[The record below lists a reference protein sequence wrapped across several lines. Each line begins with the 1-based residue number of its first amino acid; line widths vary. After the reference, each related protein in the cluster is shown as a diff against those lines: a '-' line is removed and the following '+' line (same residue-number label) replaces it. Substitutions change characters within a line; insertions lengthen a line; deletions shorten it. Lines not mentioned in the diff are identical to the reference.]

1 MTTDREKYDQ
11 AMLDS
16 LTDEEREGLL
26 DEEANEDE
34 DDEEDAD
41 VGDGADGG
49 ASAEGDNGAD
59 DGDDDDAGADGGD
72 GADQAAADAAAAAAA
87 EAEAAAKLAADAAAA
102 DDAGAEAAGADE
114 AGADASDDAN
124 EKRPAW
130 LDAEDVSA
138 KKAELKQQLAELS
151 KKFDDGDL
159 MATEFNA
166 QREAIEEQREALLKQ
181 EIKTETQRDLGLQKW
196 RDDVADFSKD
206 KPQYQPG
213 GILREAL
220 DKKVKELQVN
230 AVNPLSPRLLEKAH
244 AEIQKA
250 LGLPLGKAETPAPKK
265 DEPAKTPAPRRPAPP
280 PTLAHIPATDITDA
294 DDGAE
299 FSHLD
304 QLLERDS
311 VRFEQ
316 ELARLSPA
324 DRDRYLAR

>member
-1 MTTDREKYDQ
+1 MTTDREKFDE
-11 AMLDS
+11 AMLAS
-16 LTDEEREGLL
+16 LTEEERAGLL
-26 DEEANEDE
+26 EEDE
-34 DDEEDAD
+34 GEGDDDDDAD
-41 VGDGADGG
+41 TAGADGG
-49 ASAEGDNGAD
+49 AAEEDDNGSD
-59 DGDDDDAGADGGD
+59 DGDDDGAGADDSD
-72 GADQAAADAAAAAAA
+72 GADEEAAAAAAA
-87 EAEAAAKLAADAAAA
+87 AAADAEAAAKLAADAVAT

-114 AGADASDDAN
+114 AGADTSDDAD

-130 LDAEDVSA
+130 LDAQDLTA
-138 KKAELKQQLAELS
+138 QKTELKQQLVELA
-151 KKFDDGDL
+151 KKFDAGDL
-159 MATEFNA
+159 MAEEYNT

-181 EIKTETQRDLGLQKW
+181 EIKTETQRDLGLQAW
-196 RDDVADFSKD
+196 RDDVAKFSKD

-230 AVNPLSPRLLEKAH
+230 AVNPLSPKLLAKAH
-244 AEIQKA
+244 EEIQKA
-250 LGLPLGKAETPAPKK
+250 LGLPIGKAETPAPKK
-265 DEPAKTPAPRRPAPP
+265 EEKPAASAPRRPAPP

-311 VRFEQ
+311 VGFE
-316 ELARLSPA
+316 EALKRLTPA

>member
-1 MTTDREKYDQ
+1 MTTDREKFDE
-11 AMLDS
+11 AMLAS
-16 LTDEEREGLL
+16 LTEEERAGLL
-26 DEEANEDE
+26 EEDE
-34 DDEEDAD
+34 GEGDDDDDAD
-41 VGDGADGG
+41 TAGADGG
-49 ASAEGDNGAD
+49 AAEEDDNGSD
-59 DGDDDDAGADGGD
+59 DGDDDDAGADDGD
-72 GADQAAADAAAAAAA
+72 EADEEAAAAAAA
-87 EAEAAAKLAADAAAA
+87 AADADAAAKLAADAAAA

-114 AGADASDDAN
+114 AEADTSDDAD

-130 LDAEDVSA
+130 LDAQDLTA
-138 KKAELKQQLAELS
+138 QKTELKQQLAELA
-151 KKFDDGDL
+151 KKFDAGDL
-159 MATEFNA
+159 MAEEYNT

-181 EIKTETQRDLGLQKW
+181 EIKTETQRDLGLQAW
-196 RDDVADFSKD
+196 RDDVAKFSKD

-230 AVNPLSPRLLEKAH
+230 AVNPLSPKLLAKAH
-244 AEIQKA
+244 EEIQKA
-250 LGLPLGKAETPAPKK
+250 LGLPIGKAETPAPKK
-265 DEPAKTPAPRRPAPP
+265 EEKPTASAPRRPAPP

-311 VRFEQ
+311 VGFE
-316 ELARLSPA
+316 EALKRLTPA

>member
-26 DEEANEDE
+26 DDEADE
-34 DDEEDAD
+34 GDDDDDAD
-41 VGDGADGG
+41 AGDGADGG
-49 ASAEGDNGAD
+49 AAAEGDNGS
-59 DGDDDDAGADGGD
+59 DGGDKDDAGEDGDD

-130 LDAEDVSA
+130 LDAQDLSA
-138 KKAELKQQLAELS
+138 QKAELKQQLAELA

-159 MATEFNA
+159 MAGEFNA

-220 DKKVKELQVN
+220 DKKVKELQVS

-250 LGLPLGKAETPAPKK
+250 LGLPLGKAETPAAKK
-265 DEPAKTPAPRRPAPP
+265 DEKPAPAPRRPAPP

-311 VRFEQ
+311 VGFER
-316 ELARLSPA
+316 ELARLSPT

>member
-26 DEEANEDE
+26 DEEADEGE
-34 DDEEDAD
+34 DDDDAD
-41 VGDGADGG
+41 AGADGG
-49 ASAEGDNGAD
+49 AADEGDNASD
-59 DGDDDDAGADGGD
+59 DGDEDDASEDGGD

-87 EAEAAAKLAADAAAA
+87 EAEAAAKLAADTATA
-102 DDAGAEAAGADE
+102 DDARAEAAGDDQ

-130 LDAEDVSA
+130 LDAQDLSA
-138 KKAELKQQLAELS
+138 QKTELKQQLAELA

-159 MATEFNA
+159 MASEFNA

-220 DKKVKELQVN
+220 DKKVKELQVS

-250 LGLPLGKAETPAPKK
+250 LGLPLAKAETPAPKK
-265 DEPAKTPAPRRPAPP
+265 DEKPAPAPRRPAPP

-316 ELARLSPA
+316 ELARLSPG

>member
-26 DEEANEDE
+26 DEEADEGEGDE
-34 DDEEDAD
+34 D
-41 VGDGADGG
+41 
-49 ASAEGDNGAD
+49 
-59 DGDDDDAGADGGD
+59 DDDDAGADGGTADKGDNGSDDGDEDDAGEDGGD

-87 EAEAAAKLAADAAAA
+87 EAEAAAKLAADTAAA
-102 DDAGAEAAGADE
+102 DDAGAEAAGDDQ

-130 LDAEDVSA
+130 LDAQDLSA
-138 KKAELKQQLAELS
+138 QKAELKQQLAELA

-159 MATEFNA
+159 MASEFNA

-220 DKKVKELQVN
+220 DKKVKELQVS

-250 LGLPLGKAETPAPKK
+250 LGLPLAKAETSAAKPAAT
-265 DEPAKTPAPRRPAPP
+265 PAPAPRRPAPP

-311 VRFEQ
+311 VGFE
-316 ELARLSPA
+316 EALKRLTPV